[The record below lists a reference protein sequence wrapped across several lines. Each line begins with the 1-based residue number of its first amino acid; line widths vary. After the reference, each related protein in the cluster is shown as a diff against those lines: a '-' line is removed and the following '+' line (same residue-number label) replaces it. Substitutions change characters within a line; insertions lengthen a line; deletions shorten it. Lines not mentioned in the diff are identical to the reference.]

1 MRSKMCAAMSGSK
14 MYVFGG
20 LGAGPVGELWAF
32 DLALS
37 RWSPV
42 RTAGAN
48 PPSRCG
54 HSMTT
59 DAEGRLWLFGG
70 QAGTKEKGDFKKD
83 GAAALRVRMLNR
95 REVYSDTW
103 YFDQRS
109 NHGRGAWHELTLTGI
124 SPSPRRGHS
133 ATLVQGRDVT
143 GGANSEA
150 RQSQPL
156 HELLVVG
163 GAGPDP
169 GKGFETVHGQVWSFD
184 IRRKEWSNL
193 DLKGAGPEAWG
204 RFEHT
209 ATLVPGGMAGVGSGQ
224 TLVVVGGV
232 TGSSLD
238 SSAAMREA
246 AEAAAG
252 GGDGASSS
260 STTGGMDTTGS
271 SSSSGGG
278 GGASYTWGGCESR
291 VVALAVD
298 TLTWVVLVCHADL
311 MRESSLLYAATGG
324 RAGGGEST
332 IPSPSLHGHTTC
344 SHPSNPRELLVFG
357 GRGNDAHWHSD
368 TLALTLPPP
377 HVPGS
382 AYPNMPKA
390 PKGGKNGLG
399 SSGGLRNTLAAQT
412 RSDFGDT
419 GEDGFI
425 PEPVV
430 VWDTLIGVNPDSSVV
445 GATVPEA
452 RYGHACAAWPGLTA
466 LQGRRKANKETT
478 SGPESHGAD
487 ATNDGADYSP
497 PGCGLLLFGGS
508 LFRGLGSSGA
518 DTVSGGG
525 GGGGTSSYASNAVHF
540 LDLEDVSADQL
551 RGRGWFGSHKS
562 SSSASQSH
570 HHASQS
576 SRPGSNGSVGAS
588 VSERPSTGGGGGVA
602 PSEWQG
608 LFSSSQDGGSGSA
621 TGPKSLL
628 GTSGQ
633 RLASFPV
640 DYREMKTML
649 LSQRSSSDDDNYDA
663 RHSLSYGSRGTRG
676 LGTSNPGSSLAS
688 PSGGFGNS
696 GGSSSSSSRHG
707 VSTGPSHGS
716 RGHTAGGGLS
726 SSSSSSVRSTMAYQ
740 KTCRLAQNDPRFGPS
755 PHVIERSILMQGILR
770 EPAFPPALPPQQQ
783 QLGHRRGGGPEGGS
797 SDGSGSESL
806 ALYGALLA
814 RQQRPL
820 TADEIYAQKQIKP
833 MTPREVWAAKWRVPG
848 LKEIVEPLPRPIITA
863 VEARRRFKA
872 VTADP
877 FASEY
882 A

>member
-48 PPSRCG
+48 PPGRCG

-70 QAGTKEKGDFKKD
+70 QAGMKEKGDFKKD

-103 YFDQRS
+103 YFDPRS

-133 ATLVQGRDVT
+133 ATLVQGRDLT
-143 GGANSEA
+143 GGGANSES

-204 RFEHT
+204 RFEHS

-224 TLVVVGGV
+224 TLVVVGGL

-246 AEAAAG
+246 AEAAAA
-252 GGDGASSS
+252 GGDSTSASS
-260 STTGGMDTTGS
+260 TVGGMDTTGNGTS
-271 SSSSGGG
+271 SSG

-311 MRESSLLYAATGG
+311 MRETSLLHAATGG
-324 RAGGGEST
+324 GAGAGGDST

-344 SHPSNPRELLVFG
+344 AHPSNPRELLVFG

-377 HVPGS
+377 HVPGT

-390 PKGGKNGLG
+390 PKGGKNGSG

-419 GEDGFI
+419 GDDAFI

-430 VWDTLIGVNPDSSVV
+430 VWDSLIGVNSDSSVV

-452 RYGHACAAWPGLTA
+452 RYGHACAAWPVGLTA
-466 LQGRRKANKETT
+466 LHGRKKSNKET
-478 SGPESHGAD
+478 SGPESHGASP
-487 ATNDGADYSP
+487 TNDGADYSP

-508 LFRGLGSSGA
+508 LFSGLGSSGA
-518 DTVSGGG
+518 DTATAGGG
-525 GGGGTSSYASNAVHF
+525 GSSSYASNAVHF
-540 LDLEDVSADQL
+540 LDLEDISADQL

-562 SSSASQSH
+562 PSNSVSQSH
-570 HHASQS
+570 HASTT
-576 SRPGSNGSVGAS
+576 SRPGSGGSVGAS
-588 VSERPSTGGGGGVA
+588 VGERPSTGGGGGGLA
-602 PSEWQG
+602 SSDWQG
-608 LFSSSQDGGSGSA
+608 LFSNSQDDGGGVGGSSSA
-621 TGPKSLL
+621 GPTSLL

-633 RLASFPV
+633 RLTAFPV
-640 DYREMKTML
+640 DYRDMKTML
-649 LSQRSSSDDDNYDA
+649 LSQRSSSDQYES
-663 RHSLSYGSRGTRG
+663 RHSLSYGSRGTQG
-676 LGTSNPGSSLAS
+676 FGSLTS
-688 PSGGFGNS
+688 PSGLGNT
-696 GGSSSSSSRHG
+696 GGSSSSRHD
-707 VSTGPSHGS
+707 VSTGSSHGS
-716 RGHTAGGGLS
+716 RGHTAGGALGS

-755 PHVIERSILMQGILR
+755 PHVIERSILMQGILK
-770 EPAFPPALPPQQQ
+770 EPVFPPALPAQQQ
-783 QLGHRRGGGPEGGS
+783 ASSSRGGDPEGANSAGK
-797 SDGSGSESL
+797 GSESL

-820 TADEIYAQKQIKP
+820 TADEIYAKKQLKP
-833 MTPREVWAAKWRVPG
+833 MTPKEVWAAKWRVPG
-848 LKEIVEPLPRPIITA
+848 FKEMVEPPPRPVITA

-882 A
+882 T